1 MAKAS
6 TVEKYMAPALEVP
19 PVASGDPWLDREAE
33 RLAKIPSAIQRLREP
48 FPEAE
53 TKKGQIQ
60 ANGFQGTI
68 VEWNYACDRLDEV
81 DPAWEHYTEAKY
93 HGPIGNKMVVEIT
106 VTLTVLGIR
115 RMGHSAEAATADEM
129 ANAAKRVET
138 DALKRA
144 AAKFGVARYL
154 YRGDSRQET
163 AHKLTDEQLGAV
175 HTAAS
180 NAGVQVGGSVS
191 EWASGILGRVV
202 DVVTEP
208 ITAAELDIL
217 IAAGGKQ

>member
-1 MAKAS
+1 MPQKESSSMAGKIAM
-6 TVEKYMAPALEVP
+6 TKVVAPAEVP
-19 PVASGDPWLDREAE
+19 PVASGDPWADRETE
-33 RLAKIPSAIQRLREP
+33 RLAKIPAAIERLKEP
-48 FPEAE
+48 FLEAE

-163 AHKLTDEQLGAV
+163 AHKLTEEQLQALAV
-175 HTAAS
+175 AS
-180 NAGVQVGGSVS
+180 KGQGES
-191 EWASGILGRVV
+191 EWASGILGREVNLY
-202 DVVTEP
+202 EGAF
-208 ITAAELDIL
+208 TAAELDIL
-217 IAAGGKQ
+217 IAAGGK

>member
-1 MAKAS
+1 MPQKESSSMAKAS
-6 TVEKYMAPALEVP
+6 TVEKYMAPAPEVP
-19 PVASGDPWLDREAE
+19 PVASGDPWADRETE

-48 FPEAE
+48 FLEAE

-163 AHKLTDEQLGAV
+163 AHKLTEEQVLAL
-175 HTAAS
+175 AS
-180 NAGVQVGGSVS
+180 KGEES
-191 EWASGILGRVV
+191 EWASGILGRAVNIYE
-202 DVVTEP
+202 DTF
-208 ITAAELDIL
+208 TASELDIL
-217 IAAGGKQ
+217 LATKKG